1 MGGKGRRGARL
12 VQQLPVVLQSCECEV
27 VRRGKAGCCGVAGRR
42 PFSSALWGVPQKHRI
57 RVPRPPGSCR
67 GPDPPVYLC
76 RRPTATGDF
85 VQFAPEAAAAQHW
98 PRDHGAWTGPA
109 AAETAGT
116 EVSTAPPLSV
126 TPPPLLAIGSGHRQQ
141 PMGASPTALAFQ
153 PFPLAAAA
161 SWAAALMSPPPA
173 FPSSIANCCLRG

>member
-76 RRPTATGDF
+76 RRFRPVRTRGRSRPALASG
-85 VQFAPEAAAAQHW
+85 
-98 PRDHGAWTGPA
+98 PRSLDWTGCSGDRWYRG
-109 AAETAGT
+109 EHR
-116 EVSTAPPLSV
+116 PPLSV

-141 PMGASPTALAFQ
+141 PMGASPRALAFQ

-161 SWAAALMSPPPA
+161 SWAAALMSPPA